1 MKFGFSGYNRK
12 DDFNMLYVK
21 KLRLASDDAETNFF
35 RNEQRTCF
43 GTNYPFKIFPKKQLE
58 QIDFEPITIFYGG
71 NGSGKTTLLNI
82 ISEKIDAIRHS
93 EYNKSAFFD
102 RYLELCSI
110 DGDEI
115 PENSQTLSSDD
126 VFDYVMNMRYLNNN
140 VDFHREELFKGY
152 GLHKEKAIY
161 EDGYTRLHG
170 LDDYDR
176 WKEVNDVVFK
186 RKTQSQFVKERLA
199 KNVDMF
205 SNGETAMRYFTEH
218 IDRDAIYLLDEP
230 ENSLSIKFQIDLAK
244 YISDSARFFGC
255 QFIISTHSP
264 ILLSI
269 EQAKIYDL
277 DTVPVTTKK
286 WTELEN
292 VRAYYNFFKDREN
305 EF

>member
-1 MKFGFSGYNRK
+1 
-12 DDFNMLYVK
+12 MLYLK
-21 KLRLASDDAETNFF
+21 KLKLASAQAETDVILSE
-35 RNEQRTCF
+35 RRTCF
-43 GTNYPFKIFPKKQLE
+43 GTVYPFKIFPEKKLE
-58 QIDFEPITIFYGG
+58 YLEFEPVTIFYGG

-82 ISEKIDAIRHS
+82 ISEKINAIRHS
-93 EYNKSAFFD
+93 EYNKSAFFEKYTD
-102 RYLELCSI
+102 LCRI
-110 DGDEI
+110 YDEEI
-115 PENSQTLSSDD
+115 PQNSQILSSDD
-126 VFDYVMNMRYLNNN
+126 VFDYVMNMRYLNSN

-152 GLHKEKAIY
+152 GLQMRKAGS
-161 EDGYTRLHG
+161 EDGYLYLHG

-176 WKEVNDVVFK
+176 WKEVHAVLS
-186 RKTQSQFVKERLA
+186 KTQSKFVKERLA

-244 YISDSARFFGC
+244 YISDSARHFGC

-264 ILLSI
+264 VLLSI

-277 DTVPVTTKK
+277 DSYPVTTKN
-286 WTELEN
+286 WAELEN
-292 VRAYYNFFKDREN
+292 VKAYYNFFKQHED